1 MWAWLYLLGHTHF
14 PKESLYHNGPRI
26 DRSLEEKRRAVFVIL
41 TFNKYLKK
49 KSRYQPSFL
58 RQTTQ
63 LLNIMCQNPNYQ
75 RSRKKKYIARLNTKV
90 PILHLHF
97 LSWDHLI
104 SFRRTT
110 AWWKFLMS
118 VLTLIKRWRFYNYCS
133 KAF

>member
-14 PKESLYHNGPRI
+14 PEESLYHNGPRI
-26 DRSLEEKRRAVFVIL
+26 YRSLEEKRRAVFVIL

-75 RSRKKKYIARLNTKV
+75 RSRKKKYIARLNTKYLFFIFISLVKTIGFPSGGQQHVFVQLGRKV
-90 PILHLHF
+90 P
-97 LSWDHLI
+97 
-104 SFRRTT
+104 
-110 AWWKFLMS
+110 
-118 VLTLIKRWRFYNYCS
+118 
-133 KAF
+133 